1 MTDYAAEQ
9 AMELEALE
17 AILMDQFC
25 GPLDGPRPAGW
36 PADAPAYRVVVTPS
50 CDEDAGESAAQHES
64 EREKRGRG
72 GVIFD

>member
-25 GPLDGPRPAGW
+25 GELEGPRPAGW
-36 PADAPAYRVVVTPS
+36 PADAKAYRVVIVPS
-50 CDEDAGESAAQHES
+50 SDEDAGESAASHES
-64 EREKRGRG
+64 E
-72 GVIFD
+72 